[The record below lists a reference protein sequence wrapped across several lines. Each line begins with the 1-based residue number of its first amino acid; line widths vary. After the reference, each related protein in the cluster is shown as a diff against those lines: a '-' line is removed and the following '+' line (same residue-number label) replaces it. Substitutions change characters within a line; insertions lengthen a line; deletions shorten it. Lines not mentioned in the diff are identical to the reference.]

1 MEFVCDKCG
10 ICCQSLKGAELYK
23 DLDDGTGVCRYFDKT
38 TKLCTIYDHRPEK
51 CNVKDM
57 YKYAADRYSYD
68 EYVQLNIKSCEE
80 LRRNFDNPSD
90 EDSTHDAA
98 R

>member
-51 CNVKDM
+51 CSVEKM
-57 YKYAADRYSYD
+57 YKYFADRYSYD
-68 EYVQLNIKSCEE
+68 EYIQLNMESCKKLKQHHAVSKNEE
-80 LRRNFDNPSD
+80 ENV
-90 EDSTHDAA
+90 
-98 R
+98 